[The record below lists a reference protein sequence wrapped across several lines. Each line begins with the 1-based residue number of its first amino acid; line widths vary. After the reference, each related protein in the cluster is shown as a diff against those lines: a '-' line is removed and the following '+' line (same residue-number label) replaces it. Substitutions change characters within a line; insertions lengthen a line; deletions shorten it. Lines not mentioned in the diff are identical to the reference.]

1 VNFFGE
7 GKKIFVDVLSKKLWA
22 GKFEMTVCQYLVTSR
37 EIFLVTSREYFLVTS
52 REIILVTSRQL
63 FLEFTLGEGQCSQI
77 ME

>member
-1 VNFFGE
+1 
-7 GKKIFVDVLSKKLWA
+7 
-22 GKFEMTVCQYLVTSR
+22 MTVCQYLVTSR